1 MGVQLSLCKT
11 VAVRPRDACEL
22 RPRIN
27 IDHNTHW
34 HQRTSRKTV
43 RLILE
48 SEGLAFIVSQKG
60 KALFR
65 VAACHVYI
73 EVCCRTDAEYAVR

>member
-22 RPRIN
+22 GTRIN
-27 IDHNTHW
+27 INHNTHW
-34 HQRTSRKTV
+34 QQRTSRKTV